1 MKKIGLISLLLIH
14 LFAISQTSEKSLNS
28 CQWTFKKTS
37 DTKWLKATVPGTV
50 HTDLYKNKIIPD
62 PFYGDNEKQLQWIEK
77 SDWEYQCSFNISKQ
91 ELAQE
96 HIELQFKGLDTYAS
110 IFLNDSLILTT
121 DNMFRSWNIDIKE
134 LVKTGKNHLKI
145 AFQSAVNKGKEEA
158 KKLTYT
164 LPGDEKVFTR
174 KAQYQYGWDWGPR
187 FVTCGIW
194 KDVQLKFWNDA
205 RIKTVQN
212 KIIELND
219 SIALINFVCEIE
231 SDTNANT
238 YIDITRAASTDL
250 KDQRTI
256 KLPLKKGIHK
266 YELEYIIKNP
276 NKWWPNGMGQQYMYN
291 IFINLSFNR
300 KVLDIFH
307 SPLGLR
313 TIELANEKDNI
324 GTSFYFKVNGKT
336 LFIKG
341 ANYIPQDNFIPRV
354 QKENYFTIIQN
365 AVDANM
371 NMLRVWGGG
380 IYENDEF
387 YTQCDLNGIL
397 VWQDFMFACAMYPGD
412 KHFMN
417 NVAAEATEQVE
428 RLRNH
433 PSIALWC
440 GNNEVDEGWQNWGWQ
455 KQYNY
460 SEKDSSEIAMNNTI
474 IFDYLLKDI
483 VNIHDGSRAYWAS
496 SPSIGWG
503 HKESLLNGDSHY
515 WGVWWGME
523 PFENYNTKVG
533 RFVSEY
539 GFQGMPN
546 LNTLIKVGL
555 FPKRNKKD
563 ILYEDQYA
571 SDIYP
576 HVIDSTVLFSHQK
589 HPTGFQT
596 INTYM
601 ARNYKIPQH
610 RIEHYTYVSQL
621 LQAEGMRTAI
631 EAHRRNKPNCMGTL
645 YWQLN
650 DCWPVTSWSTIDH
663 NNIFKAAHYQVKRSY
678 KDVILS
684 IAESND
690 SIHIYAISDL
700 THKIEKAELGLS
712 LYNFE
717 GNVLW
722 SNFNPIQIESNSSA
736 IIFSIEKNKIKEFN
750 SNEIYLKSE
759 LTIQDGSIGTTSNIH
774 FFNKPKDLKLKPANY
789 TFTEGDCKQDHSEAT
804 QCFTI
809 KTDILIKNAMISID
823 GIDLNLSDNF
833 SDILPNEPKTYYLPK
848 DIKIKNLKQKIKIVS
863 LIDTL

>member
-354 QKENYFTIIQN
+354 QKEL
-365 AVDANM
+365 AN
-371 NMLRVWGGG
+371 
-380 IYENDEF
+380 
-387 YTQCDLNGIL
+387 
-397 VWQDFMFACAMYPGD
+397 
-412 KHFMN
+412 
-417 NVAAEATEQVE
+417 
-428 RLRNH
+428 
-433 PSIALWC
+433 
-440 GNNEVDEGWQNWGWQ
+440 
-455 KQYNY
+455 
-460 SEKDSSEIAMNNTI
+460 
-474 IFDYLLKDI
+474 
-483 VNIHDGSRAYWAS
+483 
-496 SPSIGWG
+496 
-503 HKESLLNGDSHY
+503 
-515 WGVWWGME
+515 GV
-523 PFENYNTKVG
+523 
-533 RFVSEY
+533 
-539 GFQGMPN
+539 
-546 LNTLIKVGL
+546 
-555 FPKRNKKD
+555 
-563 ILYEDQYA
+563 
-571 SDIYP
+571 
-576 HVIDSTVLFSHQK
+576 
-589 HPTGFQT
+589 
-596 INTYM
+596 
-601 ARNYKIPQH
+601 
-610 RIEHYTYVSQL
+610 
-621 LQAEGMRTAI
+621 
-631 EAHRRNKPNCMGTL
+631 
-645 YWQLN
+645 
-650 DCWPVTSWSTIDH
+650 
-663 NNIFKAAHYQVKRSY
+663 
-678 KDVILS
+678 
-684 IAESND
+684 
-690 SIHIYAISDL
+690 
-700 THKIEKAELGLS
+700 LS
-712 LYNFE
+712 LYCSTTK
-717 GNVLW
+717 VCSL
-722 SNFNPIQIESNSSA
+722 S
-736 IIFSIEKNKIKEFN
+736 KE
-750 SNEIYLKSE
+750 
-759 LTIQDGSIGTTSNIH
+759 
-774 FFNKPKDLKLKPANY
+774 
-789 TFTEGDCKQDHSEAT
+789 
-804 QCFTI
+804 
-809 KTDILIKNAMISID
+809 
-823 GIDLNLSDNF
+823 
-833 SDILPNEPKTYYLPK
+833 
-848 DIKIKNLKQKIKIVS
+848 
-863 LIDTL
+863 

>member
-1 MKKIGLISLLLIH
+1 LKKIGLISFLLIQ
-14 LFAISQTSEKSLNS
+14 LFVSSQTSEKSLNS
-28 CQWTFKKTS
+28 CQWAFKKTI
-37 DTKWLKATVPGTV
+37 DNKWLKATVPGTV
-50 HTDLYKNKIIPD
+50 HTDLFANKIIPD
-62 PFYGDNEKQLQWIEK
+62 PFYADNEKQLQWIEK
-77 SDWEYQCSFNISKQ
+77 NDWEYQCSFNISKQ
-91 ELAQE
+91 EFAQE

-110 IFLNDSLILTT
+110 VFLNDSLLLKT
-121 DNMFRSWNIDIKE
+121 DNMFRSWNIDIKTV
-134 LVKTGKNHLKI
+134 VKTGKNHLKI
-145 AFQSAVNKGKEEA
+145 VFQSAVNKGKEEA

-187 FVTCGIW
+187 FVTSGIW
-194 KDVQLKFWNDA
+194 KDIQLKFWNDA

-266 YELEYIIKNP
+266 YEFEYIIKNP
-276 NKWWPNGMGQQYMYN
+276 NKWWPNGMGQQFMYN
-291 IFINLSFNR
+291 IFLSLSFNR
-300 KVLDIFH
+300 KILDIYH
-307 SPLGLR
+307 SQLGLR
-313 TIELANEKDNI
+313 TVELVNEKDSI
-324 GTSFYFKVNGKT
+324 GTSFYFKVNGKP

-341 ANYIPQDNFIPRV
+341 ANYIPQDNFITRIK
-354 QKENYFTIIQN
+354 KENYITIIQN

-380 IYENDEF
+380 IYENDDF

-397 VWQDFMFACAMYPGD
+397 VWQDFMFACAMYPGE
-412 KHFMN
+412 KQFMN

-460 SEKDSSEIAMNNTI
+460 SETDSSEIAMNNTI

-523 PFENYNTKVG
+523 PFENYKTKTG

-555 FPKRNKKD
+555 FKV
-563 ILYEDQYA
+563 EDQKNTEYKKQDTTNQPLPFVG
-571 SDIYP
+571 SK
-576 HVIDSTVLFSHQK
+576 TLETHQK
-589 HPTGFQT
+589 HPTGYQT
-596 INTYM
+596 IATYM
-601 ARNYKIPQH
+601 ERDYNVPHY
-610 RIEHYTYVSQL
+610 RLEHFAYVSQL
-621 LQAEGMRTAI
+621 LQAEGMKTAI
-631 EAHRRNKPNCMGTL
+631 EAHRRAKPYCMGTL

-650 DCWPVTSWSTIDH
+650 DCWPVTSWSTIDYY
-663 NNIFKAAHYQVKRSY
+663 NIFKASHYQVKRSY
-678 KDVILS
+678 KDLIVS
-684 IAESND
+684 IDEQKD
-690 SIHIYAISDL
+690 SCSIYVISDL
-700 THKIEKAELGLS
+700 QQTAKAELIITLNDLTGKV
-712 LYNFE
+712 LYSNTIAIELKANSSQSYYSFNKE
-717 GNVLW
+717 LLKAQNIKNCFLKAELNVLDGTIYNENAIHYFVKPKELALTKGNVE
-722 SNFNPIQIESNSSA
+722 IIENSYGKCQC
-736 IIFSIEKNKIKEFN
+736 FSIKSDVLLKNV
-750 SNEIYLKSE
+750 
-759 LTIQDGSIGTTSNIH
+759 
-774 FFNKPKDLKLKPANY
+774 
-789 TFTEGDCKQDHSEAT
+789 
-804 QCFTI
+804 
-809 KTDILIKNAMISID
+809 MISIE
-823 GIDLNLSDNF
+823 GETFNLSDNYF
-833 SDILPNEPKTYYLPK
+833 DVLPNESKTIYLPK
-848 DIKIKNLKQKIKIVS
+848 HFRTKNLKKKIKLVS
-863 LIDTL
+863 LVDTY

>member
-1 MKKIGLISLLLIH
+1 MKKNWIILFLLIPV
-14 LFAISQTSEKSLNS
+14 FVYSQTSERSLNQ
-28 CQWTFKKTS
+28 CNWTFKKNS
-37 DTKWLKATVPGTV
+37 DAKWMKATVPGTV
-50 HTDLYKNKIIPD
+50 HTDLLANKIIPD
-62 PFYGDNEKQLQWIEK
+62 PFYGDNEKQVQWIEK
-77 SDWEYQCSFNISKQ
+77 NDWEYQCTFNISKQ
-91 ELAQE
+91 ELIQE

-110 IFLNDSLILTT
+110 IYLNDSLILTT
-121 DNMFRSWNIDIKE
+121 DNMFRTWNIDIKKIA
-134 LVKTGKNHLKI
+134 LLGKNKLRI
-145 AFQSAVNKGKEEA
+145 LFESSVNKGKEEA
-158 KKLTYT
+158 KKLSYT

-187 FVTCGIW
+187 LLTCGIW
-194 KDVQLKFWNDA
+194 KDVQLKYWNDA

-219 SIALINFVCEIE
+219 SVALINFICEIE
-231 SDTNANT
+231 SDTTANA
-238 YIDITRAASTDL
+238 YIDITKAASTDL
-250 KDQRTI
+250 KDQRTV
-256 KLPLKKGIHK
+256 KVPLKKGIHK
-266 YELEYIIKNP
+266 YELEYIIKDP
-276 NKWWPNGMGQQYMYN
+276 NRWWPHGMGQQYMYN
-291 IFINLSFNR
+291 IFISLSFNR
-300 KVLDIFH
+300 KILDIHH
-307 SPLGLR
+307 SALGLR
-313 TIELANEKDNI
+313 TIELVNEKDSI
-324 GTSFYFKVNGKT
+324 GTSFYFKINGKP

-354 QKENYFTIIQN
+354 KAENYFTIIQS

-371 NMLRVWGGG
+371 NMLRLWGGG

-387 YTQCDLNGIL
+387 YRQCDLNGIL

-417 NVAAEATEQVE
+417 NIAAEATEQVE

-440 GNNEVDEGWQNWGWQ
+440 GNNEVDEGWKNWGWQ

-460 SEKDSSEIAMNNTI
+460 SEKDSSEIAINNTI

-483 VNIHDGSRAYWAS
+483 VNIHDGSIVYWPS

-563 ILYEDQYA
+563 IVYEDKYA
-571 SDIYP
+571 SDISP
-576 HVIDSTVLFSHQK
+576 HIIDSTVLNAHQK

-596 INTYM
+596 INSYM
-601 ARNYKIPQH
+601 ARDYKIPQH

-621 LQAEGMRTAI
+621 LQADGMRTAI
-631 EAHRRNKPNCMGTL
+631 EAHRRNKPHCMGTL

-684 IAESND
+684 IVEKND

-700 THKIEKAELGLS
+700 PHKIEKAELGLS

-717 GNVLW
+717 GNALW
-722 SNFNPIQIESNSSA
+722 SNFNAIQIEGNSST
-736 IIFSIEKNKIKEFN
+736 IIFSIDKNTIKTFDL
-750 SNEIYLKSE
+750 NEIYLKSE
-759 LTIQDGSIGTTSNIH
+759 LVILDGSVSTASDIH
-774 FFNKPKDLKLKPANY
+774 YFVKPKELKLKQANY
-789 TFTEGDCKQDHSEAT
+789 TITQSTCKQDHSET
-804 QCFTI
+804 LQCFTI
-809 KTDILIKNAMISID
+809 KTDVLIKNAMISID
-823 GIDLNLSDNF
+823 GTDLNLNDNF
-833 SDILPNEPKTYYLPK
+833 SDILPNEPRTYYLPNN
-848 DIKIKNLKQKIKIVS
+848 IKIKDLKKKIKIVS